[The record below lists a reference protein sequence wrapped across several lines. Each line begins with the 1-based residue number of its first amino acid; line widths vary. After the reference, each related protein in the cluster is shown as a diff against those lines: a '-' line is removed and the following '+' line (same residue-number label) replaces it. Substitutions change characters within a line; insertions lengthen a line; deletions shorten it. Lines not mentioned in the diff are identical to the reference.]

1 MRTGTDKPCRHLIAD
16 NLDWFKDTAG
26 TGAGGKQNRN
36 IEDIMREK
44 GEHVQRGAI
53 KEGGV
58 LEFWEN

>member
-1 MRTGTDKPCRHLIAD
+1 MRTDERQRHLIAD

-36 IEDIMREK
+36 IEDIMRQK

-53 KEGGV
+53 KEGGA
-58 LEFWEN
+58 LEFWE